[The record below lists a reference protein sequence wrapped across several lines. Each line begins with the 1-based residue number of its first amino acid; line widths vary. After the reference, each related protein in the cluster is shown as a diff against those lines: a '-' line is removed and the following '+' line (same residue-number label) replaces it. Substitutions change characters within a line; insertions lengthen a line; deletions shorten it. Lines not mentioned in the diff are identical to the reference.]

1 MGKLNFVA
9 SISNKDKTKHYA
21 FPVQINE
28 QQNLIGAYPFC
39 DNKIDT
45 LFYTTSHKRA
55 KEIAEDWNRQW
66 KSDGRY
72 YEFWKEN

>member
-28 QQNLIGAYPFC
+28 HENLIGAYPFR
-39 DNKIDT
+39 DDKIDS
-45 LFYTTSHKRA
+45 LFYTPSHKRA
-55 KEIAEDWNRQW
+55 KEIADDWNRQW

-72 YEFWKEN
+72 YEF